1 MHVGVCSKH
10 LKKTDTKEAK
20 AGNLFLLNLN
30 YFEVGVFEVSIPDL
44 KYNGAVWALR
54 LWNQWSSF
62 SEVSV
67 GLKSKYY
74 RPTCTTR
81 K

>member
-1 MHVGVCSKH
+1 MGVCSKH

-20 AGNLFLLNLN
+20 ARNLFLLNLN
-30 YFEVGVFEVSIPDL
+30 CFEVGVFEVSIPDL

-54 LWNQWSSF
+54 LWNQRSSF

-74 RPTCTTR
+74 RPTCTNNML
-81 K
+81 